1 MVPFER
7 TALVGRRA
15 AGTAA
20 VVDQL
25 QPQQKGH
32 FHCYGTNSVA
42 SPLNDVTNR
51 QQDCLLMVQSKVQPI
66 VNLQEMKGRNS
77 EGLTKSIHRTQMSEN
92 AVATNEN
99 GGTDSAEGDGGG
111 GAGGRRVP
119 NDPPPIEPEEEALD
133 YMVTIPETDGESAF
147 SFRKLWAFTGPG
159 FLMSIAYLDP
169 GNIESDLQSGTVAR
183 YRLLWVLLM
192 AHCVGFFLQRLS
204 ARLGVVS
211 GRDMAEIAYEYYP
224 RVPRLCLWIM
234 IEIAIICS
242 DMQEVIGTAIAFA
255 LLSNGRIPLF
265 VGVLITMVDTFTFLL
280 IDRYGFRKLEFIF
293 AILISTMAIT
303 FGFEFV
309 VVKPDGW
316 DLLAGTLLPYCPDC
330 GRREFLQAVS
340 VVGAVIMPHNLYLHS
355 ALVKSRRIDR
365 ARRNAVTEANKYYFI
380 ECAIA
385 LCCSFFIN
393 MFVVAVFAHGLF
405 GKTNAQI
412 FKSCENQP
420 LVPDRQLFPNNTEPV
435 EADIYKGGIFLGCQF
450 GMFAL
455 YVWGIGIMAAGQSST
470 MTGTYAGQFVMQ
482 GFLQIKWPRWRR
494 VLVTRSIAIVPT
506 LLLALRTQG
515 VQNLTGMNDL
525 LNCVQMVQLP
535 FALIP
540 IITFTANRRIM
551 FDFGSAMVGQVF
563 AFCASL
569 LVILINLYFSFDYIM
584 SALGSAWYAWAILFG
599 PGTLYMAF
607 VIYLL
612 VMCLQAMDIV
622 KASHCD
628 RLYKKVPWLARSDDQ
643 LTVSAPWASSTK
655 TSEAGDDGRTL
666 SAGESSSRDA
676 IHQEAVSTGG
686 GGIDFL

>member
-7 TALVGRRA
+7 TALVGGGGGRA
-15 AGTAA
+15 AIGKNNKESVLA
-20 VVDQL
+20 DQ
-25 QPQQKGH
+25 QSNFQ
-32 FHCYGTNSVA
+32 CYGTAQS
-42 SPLNDVTNR
+42 NDVILR
-51 QQDCLLMVQSKVQPI
+51 KDCCCQMNSHNKIYPMINMHEKKCKNKGTSSAAVADDA
-66 VNLQEMKGRNS
+66 NGGRNS
-77 EGLTKSIHRTQMSEN
+77 SD
-92 AVATNEN
+92 
-99 GGTDSAEGDGGG
+99 DS
-111 GAGGRRVP
+111 
-119 NDPPPIEPEEEALD
+119 PPVEPEEEALD

-183 YRLLWVLLM
+183 YRLLWVLLL

-204 ARLGVVS
+204 ARLGVVA
-211 GRDMAEIAYEYYP
+211 GRSMAELAFEYYP
-224 RVPRLCLWIM
+224 RVPRLCLWAM
-234 IEIAIICS
+234 VEIAIICS

-265 VGVLITMVDTFTFLL
+265 AGVLITMVDTFTFLL

-316 DLLAGTLLPYCPDC
+316 DLLAGTLLPYCPGC
-330 GRREFLQAVS
+330 GRQEFLQAIS

-365 ARRNAVTEANKYYFI
+365 VRRQAVVEANFYYFV

-393 MFVVAVFAHGLF
+393 LFVVAVFAHGLF
-405 GKTNAQI
+405 GKTNADI
-412 FKSCENQP
+412 FKTCENQP
-420 LVPDRQLFPNNTEPV
+420 LVPDRQLFPNNTDLV

-455 YVWGIGIMAAGQSST
+455 YVWGVGIMAAGQSST
-470 MTGTYAGQFVMQ
+470 MTGTYAGQFVME

-494 VLVTRSIAIVPT
+494 VLFTRSIAIVPT
-506 LLLALRTQG
+506 FFVALRAQG

-540 IITFTANRRIM
+540 IITFTANRRVM
-551 FDFGSAMVGQVF
+551 FDFGSTTGAQVF
-563 AFCASL
+563 AFFTSL
-569 LVILINLYFSFDYIM
+569 VVILINLYFSFDYIL
-584 SALGSAWYAWAILFG
+584 SALDSAWYAWALLFG

-607 VIYLL
+607 VVYLL
-612 VMCLQAMDIV
+612 FICLQSMGIV
-622 KASHCD
+622 KGSQCD
-628 RLYKKVPWLARSDDQ
+628 QLYKRVPWLARNDDQ
-643 LTVSAPWASSTK
+643 LTVTAPWIYAAATDGHGTTVPAPLGYDNSAYDQQST
-655 TSEAGDDGRTL
+655 TNAH
-666 SAGESSSRDA
+666 SRDA
-676 IHQEAVSTGG
+676 IHHRLNTPSAADD
-686 GGIDFL
+686 GITAPMNVL

>member
-7 TALVGRRA
+7 TALIGGGGGRA
-15 AGTAA
+15 AIGKNNKESVLA
-20 VVDQL
+20 DQ
-25 QPQQKGH
+25 QSNFQ
-32 FHCYGTNSVA
+32 CYGTAQS
-42 SPLNDVTNR
+42 NDVILR
-51 QQDCLLMVQSKVQPI
+51 KDCCCLMNSPNKIYPMI
-66 VNLQEMKGRNS
+66 NLHEKKCKNKGTSSSAAVAADANGGRNS
-77 EGLTKSIHRTQMSEN
+77 SD
-92 AVATNEN
+92 
-99 GGTDSAEGDGGG
+99 DS
-111 GAGGRRVP
+111 
-119 NDPPPIEPEEEALD
+119 PPVEPEEEALD

-183 YRLLWVLLM
+183 YRLLWVLLL

-204 ARLGVVS
+204 ARLGVVA
-211 GRDMAEIAYEYYP
+211 GRSMAELAFEYYP
-224 RVPRLCLWIM
+224 RVPRLCLWAM
-234 IEIAIICS
+234 VEIAIICS

-265 VGVLITMVDTFTFLL
+265 AGVLITMVDTFTFLL

-316 DLLAGTLLPYCPDC
+316 DLLAGTLLPYCPGC
-330 GRREFLQAVS
+330 GRQEFLQAIS

-365 ARRNAVTEANKYYFI
+365 VRRQAVVEANFYYFI

-393 MFVVAVFAHGLF
+393 LFVVAVFAHGLF
-405 GKTNAQI
+405 GKTNADI
-412 FKSCENQP
+412 FKTCENQP
-420 LVPDRQLFPNNTEPV
+420 LVPDRQLFPNDTDLV

-455 YVWGIGIMAAGQSST
+455 YVWGVGIMAAGQSST
-470 MTGTYAGQFVMQ
+470 MTGTYAGQFVME

-494 VLVTRSIAIVPT
+494 VLFTRSIAIVPT
-506 LLLALRTQG
+506 FFVALRAQG

-540 IITFTANRRIM
+540 IITFTANRRVM
-551 FDFGSAMVGQVF
+551 FDFSSTTGAQVF
-563 AFCASL
+563 AFFTSL
-569 LVILINLYFSFDYIM
+569 LVILINLYFSFDYIL
-584 SALGSAWYAWAILFG
+584 SSLDFAWYAWALLFG

-607 VIYLL
+607 VVYLL
-612 VMCLQAMDIV
+612 FICLQSMGIV
-622 KASHCD
+622 KGSQCD
-628 RLYKKVPWLARSDDQ
+628 QLYKRVPWLARNDDQ
-643 LTVSAPWASSTK
+643 LTVTAPWTYTAAIDGHGTTVPAPLGYDNSAYDLQST
-655 TSEAGDDGRTL
+655 TNAD
-666 SAGESSSRDA
+666 SRDA
-676 IHQEAVSTGG
+676 IHQRFNTPSAADDSITAPMNV
-686 GGIDFL
+686 L